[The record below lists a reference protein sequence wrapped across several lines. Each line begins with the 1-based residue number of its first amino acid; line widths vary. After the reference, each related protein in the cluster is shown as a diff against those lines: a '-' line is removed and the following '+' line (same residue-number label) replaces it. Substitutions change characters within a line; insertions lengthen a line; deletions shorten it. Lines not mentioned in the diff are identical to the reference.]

1 MAKGETDMAL
11 DMTVRQAMALGRARD
26 ERMRA
31 VTWAALGLILLGL
44 SAAAGSQISGAIAD
58 EEAFLAA
65 RPCVETEAPRR
76 TEYCLRTIRATVLS
90 AQNAKSGPKGA
101 SVFQVRL
108 RAPVPAPADQPF
120 NLDSNGDLAYL
131 IKPGEEV
138 EVTTWRGVQVSVRQ
152 DGVAETLPGL
162 PDEATMYVG
171 LTLVVVWTTALAFI
185 TAFGSARRA
194 RCHATGRPVTPRVG
208 FGWAKALSVFIVPL
222 AVSFLSLTL
231 WDAWTAAAMTV
242 AIWALIAFPATY
254 AALRWDRDE

>member
-1 MAKGETDMAL
+1 MAL
-11 DMTVRQAMALGRARD
+11 DTTVQRRMALGRARD

-31 VTWAALGLILLGL
+31 LAWAVLGLILLGL
-44 SAAAGSQISGAIAD
+44 SAAAGSRISGATAD

-65 RPCVETEAPRR
+65 RPCVETEAARV
-76 TEYCLRTIRATVLS
+76 TEDCLHTIRATVLS
-90 AQNAKSGPKGA
+90 AQNAKSGPKGV
-101 SVFQVRL
+101 SVFRIRL

-120 NLDSNGDLAYL
+120 DLNSNGDLAYL
-131 IKPGEEV
+131 VKPGEEV

-152 DGVAETLPGL
+152 DGVSETLPGL

-171 LTLVVVWTTALAFI
+171 LTLVVVWTTALAFVA
-185 TAFGSARRA
+185 AFGGVRRA
-194 RCHATGRPVTPRVG
+194 GRLTTGRPVTPRVG
-208 FGWAKALSVFIVPL
+208 FGWGKALAVLIVPL
-222 AVSFLSLTL
+222 VVSFLCMTL

>member
-1 MAKGETDMAL
+1 MTV
-11 DMTVRQAMALGRARD
+11 DMTVQQAMARGRARD
-26 ERMRA
+26 ERLRA
-31 VTWAALGLILLGL
+31 VTWAVSGLILLVL
-44 SAAAGSQISGAIAD
+44 SAAAGSRISGAIAD
-58 EEAFLAA
+58 EEAFLGA
-65 RPCVETEAPRR
+65 RPCVATEAAGRN
-76 TEYCLRTIRATVLS
+76 EDCLRTIRATVLS
-90 AQNAKSGPKGA
+90 AQNARSGKA

-131 IKPGEEV
+131 IEPGEEV
-138 EVTTWRGVQVSVRQ
+138 EVTTWRDNQVSVSQ

-171 LTLVVVWTTALAFI
+171 LTLVVVWATALAFI

-194 RCHATGRPVTPRVG
+194 RCHATGRSVTPRVG
-208 FGWAKALSVFIVPL
+208 FGGAKALGMVIVPL
-222 AVSFLSLTL
+222 AASFLSLTL

-242 AIWALIAFPATY
+242 VIWALIAVPATY